1 MNRPE
6 PPVPPRP
13 PEEAAKLFA
22 FPRGQGP
29 RRPFNTLIEAM
40 VVGEIKEVPYKYR
53 TNCYHVR
60 HRIDFRVQDN
70 HLYIKRIA

>member
-1 MNRPE
+1 MPI
-6 PPVPPRP
+6 PVS
-13 PEEAAKLFA
+13 FSIS
-22 FPRGQGP
+22 
-29 RRPFNTLIEAM
+29 LIEAM